1 MTIVTDSQMTI
12 VVVALTKIYN
22 LTRTAGL
29 FFIRPLREDNDDDD
43 DKKKDDND
51 VADDD
56 YVDDN
61 DDDDMNNGDND
72 TDDEAFSAC
81 EERRLDAK
89 CVYRSLRRLSLTER

>member
-43 DKKKDDND
+43 KKK
-51 VADDD
+51 
-56 YVDDN
+56 DDN
-61 DDDDMNNGDND
+61 DDDDMNNGDYD
-72 TDDEAFSAC
+72 TDDEAFSGG